1 MWECGNVG
9 MWECGNVGMWECGN
23 VGMWECGSVGVCA
36 VVLEQI
42 IKKGQ
47 RPFFKSS
54 QPFTFSLP

>member
-1 MWECGNVG
+1 VG

-23 VGMWECGSVGVCA
+23 VGVWECGSVGVCA